1 MSGELD
7 TLPKITAIFRERLKL
22 DVPSPQTDLLQAG
35 LMDSLTFVE
44 FMTDLSEEPLVLR
57 RSPRTRL
64 SRRGWSYRGFSRCYA
79 TVDVSQRTT
88 DPSGDQLPVYRRTGS
103 PLHTGGRSACEGLP
117 VRPAGPVHC
126 R

>member
-44 FMTDLSEEPLVLR
+44 LLVHLEQEFGLTISIQNLEVENV
-57 RSPRTRL
+57 RSLARIADFVR
-64 SRRGWSYRGFSRCYA
+64 
-79 TVDVSQRTT
+79 SQRPIGNGTS
-88 DPSGDQLPVYRRTGS
+88 PSVCHG
-103 PLHTGGRSACEGLP
+103 
-117 VRPAGPVHC
+117 
-126 R
+126 